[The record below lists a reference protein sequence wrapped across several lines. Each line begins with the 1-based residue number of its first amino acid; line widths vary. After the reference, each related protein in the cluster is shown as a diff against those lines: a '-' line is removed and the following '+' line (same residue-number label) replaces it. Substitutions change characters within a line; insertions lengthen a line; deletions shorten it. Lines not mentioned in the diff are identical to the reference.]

1 MPWPAW
7 TLWEQEDIVR
17 LAALRFHGNGGSDM
31 GNWAGSLHSVHN
43 HSLNLCGKVG
53 SVRPAED
60 QERRAML
67 GSALEELSVV
77 RERPY

>member
-1 MPWPAW
+1 M
-7 TLWEQEDIVR
+7 R
-17 LAALRFHGNGGSDM
+17 LAALRFHGDRGSDI

-43 HSLNLCGKVG
+43 HSLNLCGKAG
-53 SVRPAED
+53 SVGPAED
-60 QERRAML
+60 QERRAVL